1 MLGCGRDALC
11 CTAAAVF
18 FWGTTVCSSHGRNSR
33 AGFREMH
40 FVAQSVE
47 CRVAARWAT
56 GAMWHCSFLACVLL
70 VFLCSLETTNAIG
83 YCGEIKNK
91 VSLFLFLDNS
101 RHSSFVPKG
110 AKHKLRPTNVY

>member
-1 MLGCGRDALC
+1 MPGGSEVGSLGY
-11 CTAAAVF
+11 
-18 FWGTTVCSSHGRNSR
+18 
-33 AGFREMH
+33 
-40 FVAQSVE
+40 VAQFFFGLCFVS
-47 CRVAARWAT
+47 
-56 GAMWHCSFLACVLL
+56 
-70 VFLCSLETTNAIG
+70 VFLCSLETTKAIG